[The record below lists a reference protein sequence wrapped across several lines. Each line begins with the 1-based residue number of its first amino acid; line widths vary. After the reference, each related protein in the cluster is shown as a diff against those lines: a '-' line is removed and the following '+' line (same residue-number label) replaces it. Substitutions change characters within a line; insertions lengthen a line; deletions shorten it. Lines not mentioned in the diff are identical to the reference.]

1 MIKDPAGC
9 MKLVRIAIAL
19 LIQPHFL
26 LKIGHQAK
34 TTIPTSV
41 SDSLSDL
48 CFKNKI
54 IALILEVMCKV
65 QMFKCKRTM
74 CVYLK
79 CVYTGER

>member
-41 SDSLSDL
+41 SDS
-48 CFKNKI
+48 F
-54 IALILEVMCKV
+54 V
-65 QMFKCKRTM
+65 
-74 CVYLK
+74 
-79 CVYTGER
+79 